1 MWTTWWIWVLGGLGL
16 GVLEL
21 LAPGYIFLGF
31 AIGATLTGGLI
42 WISVLGGSLPVAL
55 AVFGGLSL
63 AAWAATRALLGRRAG
78 DVKIIHGDIN
88 DN

>member
-1 MWTTWWIWVLGGLGL
+1 MWTSWWIWVAGGLAI

-31 AIGATLTGGLI
+31 AIGAVLTGGLVWVGI
-42 WISVLGGSLPVAL
+42 LGGSLPVAL
-55 AVFGGLSL
+55 AVFGALSL
-63 AAWAATRALLGRRAG
+63 AAWAGMRALLGRHAG
-78 DVKIIHGDIN
+78 DVKIIEGDIN